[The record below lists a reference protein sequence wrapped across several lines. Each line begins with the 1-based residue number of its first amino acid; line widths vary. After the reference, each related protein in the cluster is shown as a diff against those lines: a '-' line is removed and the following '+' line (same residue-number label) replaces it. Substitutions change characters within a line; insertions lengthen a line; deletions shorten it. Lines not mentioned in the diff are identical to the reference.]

1 MAVIDVFQYGV
12 PAESDFGY
20 AQAVKSGELIHV
32 SGQLSLDE
40 AGEFRHA
47 GDFAA
52 QLTQTHANVDRVLR
66 HYGAT
71 RNQVVSQTLYV
82 VDLRQNAAATAEGNR
97 AYFGDHRPAA
107 TVLGVTELTFPGQA
121 VEISL
126 LVDTRLPAQ
135 GLSSGSG
142 RGESAASSSRR

>member
-1 MAVIDVFQYGV
+1 MATIDVFHHDV

-20 AQAVKSGELIHV
+20 SQAIRSGELIHV

-52 QLTQTHANVDRVLR
+52 QLKQTHANMDKVLD

-82 VDLRQNAAATAEGNR
+82 VDLRQHAEATAEGNL
-97 AYFGDHRPAA
+97 AYFGDHRPTS
-107 TVLGVTELTFPGQA
+107 TVIGVTELTFPGQ
-121 VEISL
+121 VIEISL
-126 LVDTRLPAQ
+126 LVDTKLPA
-135 GLSSGSG
+135 
-142 RGESAASSSRR
+142 